1 MPLER
6 LDDDHRT
13 STHRGT
19 EFWMSDENAGLG
31 FCRVSHEALK
41 DHANRNH

>member
-31 FCRVSHEALK
+31 FAGSAMR
-41 DHANRNH
+41 R